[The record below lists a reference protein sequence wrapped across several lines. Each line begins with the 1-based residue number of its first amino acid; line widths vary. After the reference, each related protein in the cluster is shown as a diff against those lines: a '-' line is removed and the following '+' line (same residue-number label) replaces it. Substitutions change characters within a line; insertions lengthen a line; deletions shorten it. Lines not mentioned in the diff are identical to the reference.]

1 MTAQI
6 HRLGDPAT
14 HFFLTRSVA
23 RVMGVNLSEAMAE
36 HELSAADYAE
46 MVNRCRQCQKVAT
59 CQEWLGQKRTRPAE
73 APEHCCN
80 ADILRRLAE
89 HLPA

>member
-1 MTAQI
+1 MTAHI

-23 RVMGVNLSEAMAE
+23 RVMGVNLSEAMAAKD
-36 HELSAADYAE
+36 LTAAEYAE
-46 MVNRCRQCQKVAT
+46 MVNRCRQCALVTT
-59 CQEWLGQKRTRPAE
+59 CQNWLGEKRTRPAA

-80 ADILRRLAE
+80 ADVLRRLAQQV
-89 HLPA
+89 HA